1 MDLVSVGVTVDTVS
15 VDVVIVGFRVDVVS
29 ADVGDDSITDP

>member
-1 MDLVSVGVTVDTVS
+1 MDLVSVGVTVATVS

-29 ADVGDDSITDP
+29 ADVSDDSITDP